1 MAMTLDEEDKI
12 EEETPPN
19 DENNTNACRWQ
30 DVPLIPQLVGTVSP
44 CSWYSEKDGCIYSW
58 GGQSGEGEE
67 ASREEMK
74 VLDLVGGEFAHWTF
88 HVENSPNPDA
98 FPSFCARE
106 LKTSSRKK
114 TTTKKKN
121 EKEEE
126 DEVLTFLSGGAE
138 EGENG
143 GAGDDHHPSTSG
155 SKTVA
160 RTYDSAL
167 KKWTILE
174 PAADRKI
181 NAVPDERFGASS
193 TFISDQKVV
202 QFGGV
207 KKRIPP
213 LKPKRICGPHLIKES
228 DLPTEHEAAMKK
240 QNAAYTNETYI
251 FDFKSNT
258 WNHVRVPVRKC
269 PPARAFASLISVTDD
284 VAFLFGGVDAAGRC
298 FNDVWKFDFKNK
310 NEPWKEILAEKE
322 AHEMIPPRMLH
333 AVCALPDG
341 DGMLV
346 VGGRGSK
353 NECLGDAWIFS
364 CEFSVWQKLP
374 EYMSPKMGVYGARL
388 VPARSAVF
396 RIGGAFADE
405 VEGNQVM
412 IEESNVTGTNTA
424 ASSQKKKKKSKV
436 SAVELSTTN
445 SGASFFAGAG
455 LTHGNELTNPELFDD
470 DDKKENLWDD
480 VFPLKD
486 CWDADA
492 AALTTDLKTRK
503 KKKSAGG
510 DMKLPSVSITPT
522 KTKKDLSISTKKSTE
537 VQPSLEQ
544 SSGRENAN
552 NVTSIA
558 TTETPRAG
566 VRSAFEPVK
575 GSQAFKVDGRSAPPP
590 AASVANCEF
599 CVVEFKGKT
608 RNQML
613 MKHRE
618 ECSKNPKNIIGEATE
633 KIALSFSK
641 ADRLLGLPKLKVQ
654 KSAAPKSHG
663 GDLPSLSPRASREE
677 VLVPGVRPAPSD
689 DEDEDKVNAVK
700 KKKMKKQPSK
710 LGRSSS
716 SQMKVASAGS
726 GEVGGK
732 SSGGDAPNNNA
743 AAAAAGAKKNEEKEK
758 ATTTTPANNE
768 KSMPPKKRK
777 LAEDGATQKNETT
790 EEEREALR
798 NEECYQRVMQRSVN
812 LPRLH
817 NASGALTVSEADL
830 MKSFAQLANMKED
843 AFKIMD
849 NKMKAEEKEIWDG
862 AAKHLANAMQ
872 SKDYDK
878 LFKELS
884 TNGTTTTTSPY
895 KKAKGGGKLP
905 AIGSKV
911 DSSKS
916 KITGTFDA
924 GYFVELVI
932 DGKKCSG
939 IAFSPV
945 LKTTTIGGKQ

>member
-1 MAMTLDEEDKI
+1 MLFLFIIALPT
-12 EEETPPN
+12 T
-19 DENNTNACRWQ
+19 
-30 DVPLIPQLVGTVSP
+30 
-44 CSWYSEKDGCIYSW
+44 
-58 GGQSGEGEE
+58 
-67 ASREEMK
+67 
-74 VLDLVGGEFAHWTF
+74 GGEFAHWTF

-114 TTTKKKN
+114 TTKKKN

-174 PAADRKI
+174 PAADKKI

-213 LKPKRICGPHLIKES
+213 LKPKRICGHVLIKES

-284 VAFLFGGVDAAGRC
+284 VAFLFGGVDAASRC

-374 EYMSPKMGVYGARL
+374 EYMSPKMGVFGARL

-412 IEESNVTGTNTA
+412 IEESNVKSTNTA

-470 DDKKENLWDD
+470 DDEKENLWDD

-492 AALTTDLKTRK
+492 AALTTDLKNRK

-558 TTETPRAG
+558 TTETPRGG

-590 AASVANCEF
+590 AAPVANCEF

-654 KSAAPKSHG
+654 KSAAPNSHG

-743 AAAAAGAKKNEEKEK
+743 AAAAAGAKTNEEKEK

-830 MKSFAQLANMKED
+830 MKTFAQLANMKED

-884 TNGTTTTTSPY
+884 TNGTTTTTSPF

>member
-1 MAMTLDEEDKI
+1 MTLDEEDKI

-590 AASVANCEF
+590 AAPVANCEF

>member
-374 EYMSPKMGVYGARL
+374 EYMSPKMGVFGARL

-503 KKKSAGG
+503 KKNSAGG

-590 AASVANCEF
+590 AAPVANCEF

-924 GYFVELVI
+924 GYSVELVI

>member
-1 MAMTLDEEDKI
+1 MRFFRFFCFCAF
-12 EEETPPN
+12 
-19 DENNTNACRWQ
+19 
-30 DVPLIPQLVGTVSP
+30 VLIAHVFYIFLFIIALPTT
-44 CSWYSEKDGCIYSW
+44 
-58 GGQSGEGEE
+58 
-67 ASREEMK
+67 
-74 VLDLVGGEFAHWTF
+74 GGEFAHWTF

-374 EYMSPKMGVYGARL
+374 EYMSPKMGVFGARL

-590 AASVANCEF
+590 AAPVANCEF

-689 DEDEDKVNAVK
+689 DEDEDKVNEVK
-700 KKKMKKQPSK
+700 EEK
-710 LGRSSS
+710 
-716 SQMKVASAGS
+716 
-726 GEVGGK
+726 
-732 SSGGDAPNNNA
+732 D
-743 AAAAAGAKKNEEKEK
+743 EEKEVQARAIEFVSDESCLGRERRGRRQK
-758 ATTTTPANNE
+758 QRRRCAE
-768 KSMPPKKRK
+768 QQRRCGRRGSKEERRKGKSDNDDACKQR
-777 LAEDGATQKNETT
+777 EEHATQKEKVGRRRGYAK
-790 EEEREALR
+790 ERDDGRGERGVEERR
-798 NEECYQRVMQRSVN
+798 M
-812 LPRLH
+812 LPKGDAEKREL
-817 NASGALTVSEADL
+817 
-830 MKSFAQLANMKED
+830 AQ
-843 AFKIMD
+843 
-849 NKMKAEEKEIWDG
+849 
-862 AAKHLANAMQ
+862 
-872 SKDYDK
+872 
-878 LFKELS
+878 
-884 TNGTTTTTSPY
+884 
-895 KKAKGGGKLP
+895 
-905 AIGSKV
+905 
-911 DSSKS
+911 
-916 KITGTFDA
+916 
-924 GYFVELVI
+924 
-932 DGKKCSG
+932 
-939 IAFSPV
+939 IA
-945 LKTTTIGGKQ
+945 

>member
-1 MAMTLDEEDKI
+1 MRFFRFFCFCAF
-12 EEETPPN
+12 
-19 DENNTNACRWQ
+19 
-30 DVPLIPQLVGTVSP
+30 VLIAHVFYIFLFIIALPTT
-44 CSWYSEKDGCIYSW
+44 
-58 GGQSGEGEE
+58 
-67 ASREEMK
+67 
-74 VLDLVGGEFAHWTF
+74 GGEFAHWTF

-98 FPSFCARE
+98 FPSFCVRE

-114 TTTKKKN
+114 TTKKKKN
-121 EKEEE
+121 EEEEE

-143 GAGDDHHPSTSG
+143 GAGDDHPSTSG
-155 SKTVA
+155 SKTVV

-174 PAADRKI
+174 PAADKKI

-228 DLPTEHEAAMKK
+228 DLSMEHEAAMKK

-374 EYMSPKMGVYGARL
+374 EYMSPNMGVFGARL

-455 LTHGNELTNPELFDD
+455 LTHGNELTNPGYELTNPELFDD

-590 AASVANCEF
+590 AAPVANCEF

-790 EEEREALR
+790 EAEREALR

>member
-121 EKEEE
+121 EKDEE

-202 QFGGV
+202 LFGGV

-374 EYMSPKMGVYGARL
+374 EYMSPKMGVFGARL

-590 AASVANCEF
+590 AAPVANCEF

-945 LKTTTIGGKQ
+945 LKTTTIGGKR

>member
-1 MAMTLDEEDKI
+1 MTLDEEDKI
-12 EEETPPN
+12 EEETPPD

-121 EKEEE
+121 EKDEE

-174 PAADRKI
+174 PAADKKI

-374 EYMSPKMGVYGARL
+374 EYMSPKMGVFGARL

-590 AASVANCEF
+590 AAPVANCEF

-663 GDLPSLSPRASREE
+663 SDLPSLSPRASREE

>member
-114 TTTKKKN
+114 TTKKKKN

-143 GAGDDHHPSTSG
+143 GASDDHHPSTSG

-374 EYMSPKMGVYGARL
+374 EYMSPKMGVFGARL

-424 ASSQKKKKKSKV
+424 ASSQKKKKKSKF

-590 AASVANCEF
+590 AAPVANCEF

-677 VLVPGVRPAPSD
+677 VLVPGVRPAPLD

>member
-121 EKEEE
+121 EKDEE

-364 CEFSVWQKLP
+364 CEFSVLQKLP
-374 EYMSPKMGVYGARL
+374 EYMSPKMGVFGARL

-590 AASVANCEF
+590 AAPVANCEF

>member
-1 MAMTLDEEDKI
+1 M
-12 EEETPPN
+12 
-19 DENNTNACRWQ
+19 
-30 DVPLIPQLVGTVSP
+30 
-44 CSWYSEKDGCIYSW
+44 
-58 GGQSGEGEE
+58 
-67 ASREEMK
+67 
-74 VLDLVGGEFAHWTF
+74 
-88 HVENSPNPDA
+88 ENSPNPDA

-143 GAGDDHHPSTSG
+143 GAGDDHPSTSG
-155 SKTVA
+155 SKTVV

-174 PAADRKI
+174 PAADKKI

-228 DLPTEHEAAMKK
+228 DLSTEHEAAMKK

-374 EYMSPKMGVYGARL
+374 EYMSPKMGVFGARL

-590 AASVANCEF
+590 AAPVANCEF

-654 KSAAPKSHG
+654 KSA
-663 GDLPSLSPRASREE
+663 PRNPTAAIC
-677 VLVPGVRPAPSD
+677 PA
-689 DEDEDKVNAVK
+689 
-700 KKKMKKQPSK
+700 
-710 LGRSSS
+710 
-716 SQMKVASAGS
+716 
-726 GEVGGK
+726 
-732 SSGGDAPNNNA
+732 
-743 AAAAAGAKKNEEKEK
+743 
-758 ATTTTPANNE
+758 
-768 KSMPPKKRK
+768 
-777 LAEDGATQKNETT
+777 
-790 EEEREALR
+790 
-798 NEECYQRVMQRSVN
+798 
-812 LPRLH
+812 
-817 NASGALTVSEADL
+817 
-830 MKSFAQLANMKED
+830 
-843 AFKIMD
+843 
-849 NKMKAEEKEIWDG
+849 
-862 AAKHLANAMQ
+862 
-872 SKDYDK
+872 
-878 LFKELS
+878 
-884 TNGTTTTTSPY
+884 
-895 KKAKGGGKLP
+895 
-905 AIGSKV
+905 
-911 DSSKS
+911 
-916 KITGTFDA
+916 
-924 GYFVELVI
+924 
-932 DGKKCSG
+932 
-939 IAFSPV
+939 
-945 LKTTTIGGKQ
+945 

>member
-1 MAMTLDEEDKI
+1 MRFFRFFCFCAF
-12 EEETPPN
+12 
-19 DENNTNACRWQ
+19 
-30 DVPLIPQLVGTVSP
+30 VLIAHVFYIFLFIIALPTT
-44 CSWYSEKDGCIYSW
+44 
-58 GGQSGEGEE
+58 
-67 ASREEMK
+67 
-74 VLDLVGGEFAHWTF
+74 GGEFAHWTF

-98 FPSFCARE
+98 FPSFCVRE

-114 TTTKKKN
+114 TTKKKKN
-121 EKEEE
+121 EEEEE

-143 GAGDDHHPSTSG
+143 GAGDDHPSTSG
-155 SKTVA
+155 SKTVV

-174 PAADRKI
+174 PAADKKI

-228 DLPTEHEAAMKK
+228 DLSMEHEAAMKK

-374 EYMSPKMGVYGARL
+374 EYMSPNMGVFGARL

-455 LTHGNELTNPELFDD
+455 LTHGNELTNPGYELTNPELFDD

-590 AASVANCEF
+590 PAPVANCEF

-790 EEEREALR
+790 EAEREALR

>member
-1 MAMTLDEEDKI
+1 MRFFRFFCFCAF
-12 EEETPPN
+12 
-19 DENNTNACRWQ
+19 
-30 DVPLIPQLVGTVSP
+30 VLIAHVFYIFLFIIALPTT
-44 CSWYSEKDGCIYSW
+44 
-58 GGQSGEGEE
+58 
-67 ASREEMK
+67 
-74 VLDLVGGEFAHWTF
+74 GGEFAHWTF

-114 TTTKKKN
+114 TTKKKKN
-121 EKEEE
+121 EEEEE

-138 EGENG
+138 KGENG
-143 GAGDDHHPSTSG
+143 GAGDDHPSTSG

-174 PAADRKI
+174 PAADKKI

-228 DLPTEHEAAMKK
+228 DLSTEHEAAMKK

-333 AVCALPDG
+333 AVCPLPDG

-374 EYMSPKMGVYGARL
+374 EYMSPNMGVFGARL

-455 LTHGNELTNPELFDD
+455 LTHGNELTNPGYELTNPELFDD

-510 DMKLPSVSITPT
+510 DMNLPSVSITPT

-552 NVTSIA
+552 NVASIA

-590 AASVANCEF
+590 AAPVANCEF

>member
-1 MAMTLDEEDKI
+1 MRFFRFFCFCAF
-12 EEETPPN
+12 
-19 DENNTNACRWQ
+19 
-30 DVPLIPQLVGTVSP
+30 VLIAHVFYIFLFIIALPTT
-44 CSWYSEKDGCIYSW
+44 
-58 GGQSGEGEE
+58 
-67 ASREEMK
+67 
-74 VLDLVGGEFAHWTF
+74 GGEFAHWTF

-98 FPSFCARE
+98 FPSFCVRE

-121 EKEEE
+121 EEEEE

-143 GAGDDHHPSTSG
+143 GAGDDHPSTSG
-155 SKTVA
+155 SKTVV

-174 PAADRKI
+174 PAADKKI

-228 DLPTEHEAAMKK
+228 DLSTEHEAAMKK

-374 EYMSPKMGVYGARL
+374 EYMSPNMGVFGARL

-455 LTHGNELTNPELFDD
+455 LTHGNELTNPGYELTNPELFDD

-590 AASVANCEF
+590 AAPVANCEF
-599 CVVEFKGKT
+599 RVVEFKGKT

-790 EEEREALR
+790 EAEREALR

>member
-1 MAMTLDEEDKI
+1 MRFFRFFCFCAF
-12 EEETPPN
+12 
-19 DENNTNACRWQ
+19 
-30 DVPLIPQLVGTVSP
+30 VLIAHVFYIFLFIIALPTT
-44 CSWYSEKDGCIYSW
+44 
-58 GGQSGEGEE
+58 
-67 ASREEMK
+67 
-74 VLDLVGGEFAHWTF
+74 GGEFAHWTF

-98 FPSFCARE
+98 FPSFCVRE

-174 PAADRKI
+174 PAADKKI

-228 DLPTEHEAAMKK
+228 DLSTEHEAAMKK

-333 AVCALPDG
+333 AVCPLPDG

-374 EYMSPKMGVYGARL
+374 EYMSPNMGVFGARL

-455 LTHGNELTNPELFDD
+455 LTHGNELTNPGYELTNPELFDD

-590 AASVANCEF
+590 AAPVANCEF

>member
-1 MAMTLDEEDKI
+1 MRFFRFFCFCAF
-12 EEETPPN
+12 
-19 DENNTNACRWQ
+19 
-30 DVPLIPQLVGTVSP
+30 VLIAHVFYIFLFIIALPTT
-44 CSWYSEKDGCIYSW
+44 
-58 GGQSGEGEE
+58 
-67 ASREEMK
+67 
-74 VLDLVGGEFAHWTF
+74 GGEFAHWTF

-143 GAGDDHHPSTSG
+143 GAGDDHPSTSG
-155 SKTVA
+155 SKTVV

-174 PAADRKI
+174 PAADKKI

-202 QFGGV
+202 LFGGV

-228 DLPTEHEAAMKK
+228 DLSTEHEAAMKK

-322 AHEMIPPRMLH
+322 VHEMIPPRMLH

-374 EYMSPKMGVYGARL
+374 EYMSPKMGVFGARL

-470 DDKKENLWDD
+470 DDKKEKEGQPYESQVNREHA
-480 VFPLKD
+480 PLKD
-486 CWDADA
+486 
-492 AALTTDLKTRK
+492 
-503 KKKSAGG
+503 
-510 DMKLPSVSITPT
+510 
-522 KTKKDLSISTKKSTE
+522 
-537 VQPSLEQ
+537 
-544 SSGRENAN
+544 
-552 NVTSIA
+552 
-558 TTETPRAG
+558 
-566 VRSAFEPVK
+566 
-575 GSQAFKVDGRSAPPP
+575 
-590 AASVANCEF
+590 
-599 CVVEFKGKT
+599 
-608 RNQML
+608 
-613 MKHRE
+613 
-618 ECSKNPKNIIGEATE
+618 
-633 KIALSFSK
+633 
-641 ADRLLGLPKLKVQ
+641 
-654 KSAAPKSHG
+654 
-663 GDLPSLSPRASREE
+663 
-677 VLVPGVRPAPSD
+677 
-689 DEDEDKVNAVK
+689 
-700 KKKMKKQPSK
+700 
-710 LGRSSS
+710 
-716 SQMKVASAGS
+716 
-726 GEVGGK
+726 
-732 SSGGDAPNNNA
+732 
-743 AAAAAGAKKNEEKEK
+743 
-758 ATTTTPANNE
+758 
-768 KSMPPKKRK
+768 
-777 LAEDGATQKNETT
+777 
-790 EEEREALR
+790 
-798 NEECYQRVMQRSVN
+798 QR
-812 LPRLH
+812 H
-817 NASGALTVSEADL
+817 N
-830 MKSFAQLANMKED
+830 
-843 AFKIMD
+843 
-849 NKMKAEEKEIWDG
+849 
-862 AAKHLANAMQ
+862 
-872 SKDYDK
+872 
-878 LFKELS
+878 
-884 TNGTTTTTSPY
+884 
-895 KKAKGGGKLP
+895 
-905 AIGSKV
+905 
-911 DSSKS
+911 
-916 KITGTFDA
+916 
-924 GYFVELVI
+924 
-932 DGKKCSG
+932 
-939 IAFSPV
+939 V
-945 LKTTTIGGKQ
+945 LKDRY

>member
-1 MAMTLDEEDKI
+1 MTLDEEDKI

-114 TTTKKKN
+114 TTKKKKN

-143 GAGDDHHPSTSG
+143 GASDDHHPSTSG

-374 EYMSPKMGVYGARL
+374 EYMSPKMGVFGARL

-424 ASSQKKKKKSKV
+424 ASSQKKKKKSKF

-590 AASVANCEF
+590 AAPVANCEF

-677 VLVPGVRPAPSD
+677 VLVPGVRPAPLD

>member
-1 MAMTLDEEDKI
+1 MRFFRFSCFCAF
-12 EEETPPN
+12 
-19 DENNTNACRWQ
+19 
-30 DVPLIPQLVGTVSP
+30 VLIAHVFYIFLFIIALPTT
-44 CSWYSEKDGCIYSW
+44 
-58 GGQSGEGEE
+58 
-67 ASREEMK
+67 
-74 VLDLVGGEFAHWTF
+74 GGEFAHWTF

-121 EKEEE
+121 EKDEE

-202 QFGGV
+202 LFGGV

-374 EYMSPKMGVYGARL
+374 EYMSPKMGVFGARL

-590 AASVANCEF
+590 AAPVANCEF

-663 GDLPSLSPRASREE
+663 SDLPSLSPRASREE

-732 SSGGDAPNNNA
+732 SSGGDAPNNA
-743 AAAAAGAKKNEEKEK
+743 TEAKKGEKK
-758 ATTTTPANNE
+758 KTITPANNE
-768 KSMPPKKRK
+768 KNMPPKKRK
-777 LAEDGATQKNETT
+777 LAEDGTTQKNEMT
-790 EEEREALR
+790 EEQRESLR
-798 NEECYQRVMQRSVN
+798 NEECYRMIMENSTK
-812 LPRLH
+812 LPTLN
-817 NASGALTVSEADL
+817 NASGDLAMTEESL
-830 MKSFAQLANMKED
+830 MKQFAAIAKMKEG
-843 AFKIMD
+843 ALKVLN
-849 NKMKAEEKEIWDG
+849 NKLSAKEEEMWDR
-862 AAKHLANAMQ
+862 ARKHLANALA

-878 LFKELS
+878 LYKSFS
-884 TNGTTTTTSPY
+884 TNDTTKAITTTTSPN
-895 KKAKGGGKLP
+895 KTAKTTPSKGGKLP

-911 DSSKS
+911 DPSKS

-924 GYFVELVI
+924 GYFVDLVI

-945 LKTTTIGGKQ
+945 LQTTTDGGSVAHRIN